1 MPDLDQIKQEE
12 EDPRDA
18 GPFRQSP
25 ERGAHSNGSV
35 PRYAQIS

>member
-25 ERGAHSNGSV
+25 GTGRA
-35 PRYAQIS
+35 